1 VGEMNYFPKKRGEM
15 TWLLHQ
21 KLV

>member
-15 TWLLHQ
+15 TWLFGQ